1 MPPPEFYKWKC
12 PWLSYFLL
20 LRNAT
25 FKKKFFCPPANQFSC
40 AIGKLSFYGFF
51 VRFYSSMNKCYSK
64 KNQQNQIIVENYW
77 FHIWFGIYYL
87 IFMLHQYL
95 PGFNQGRKVEII
107 SLKKLESGTWR
118 KSSSPTSDIL
128 IFFW

>member
-1 MPPPEFYKWKC
+1 MKLNQQMLNHKMKTIGSIFGLVYKW
-12 PWLSYFLL
+12 LL
-20 LRNAT
+20 DFIN
-25 FKKKFFCPPANQFSC
+25 
-40 AIGKLSFYGFF
+40 I
-51 VRFYSSMNKCYSK
+51 
-64 KNQQNQIIVENYW
+64 
-77 FHIWFGIYYL
+77 
-87 IFMLHQYL
+87 